1 LASENVDETQQLLS
15 IEYDHIRLRRKER
28 LVVGPVRQPG
38 PRQARILE
46 MLASRGFLTVR
57 EVAEATGVSEIT
69 ARRDLV
75 ELEERKALKRTHG
88 GAMSLR
94 NGQVEI
100 FDAFEP
106 TFDARRRRNGKA
118 KAAIARAAAKL
129 VKTGA
134 TIALDVG
141 TSTLE
146 LARCLVDVGEIK
158 IVTNNMRAAS
168 LLADSPHAVYVPGG
182 RVRGKELSVYG
193 SVTAEQIRSY
203 WFDLAFIGV
212 SGITEGG
219 LFDYSPED
227 TEIKRVYMERAKR
240 VVVLCDAQKF
250 GHHSM
255 IQVAPLTAFHVLV
268 VDRAPPAGLTAALAS
283 AGVQIL
289 QA

>member
-1 LASENVDETQQLLS
+1 MQS
-15 IEYDHIRLRRKER
+15 
-28 LVVGPVRQPG
+28 VRQPG

-46 MLASRGFLTVR
+46 LLASRGFVTVR

-88 GAMSLR
+88 GAMTMR
-94 NGQVEI
+94 DGQVEI
-100 FDAFEP
+100 FDASEP
-106 TFDARRRRNGKA
+106 TFDARRRRNSKA
-118 KAAIARAAAKL
+118 KLAIAGRAAQL
-129 VKTGA
+129 VKPGS

-146 LARCLVDVGEIK
+146 LARCLRGIGEIR
-158 IVTNNMRAAS
+158 IVTNNLRAAS

-193 SVTAEQIRSY
+193 SVTADQIRTY
-203 WFDLAFIGV
+203 WFDIAFIGV
-212 SGITEGG
+212 SGVTEGG

-227 TEIKRVYMERAKR
+227 TEIKRIYMERAKR

-255 IQVAPLTAFHVLV
+255 VQVAPLDAFHMLV
-268 VDRAPPAGLTAALAS
+268 TDRPPAPSLAAALVS
-283 AGVQIL
+283 AGVEL
-289 QA
+289 LRT

>member
-1 LASENVDETQQLLS
+1 MQS
-15 IEYDHIRLRRKER
+15 
-28 LVVGPVRQPG
+28 VRQPG

-46 MLASRGFLTVR
+46 LLASRGFLTVR

-75 ELEERKALKRTHG
+75 ELEERRALKRTHG
-88 GAMSLR
+88 GAMTMR
-94 NGQVEI
+94 DGQVEI
-100 FDAFEP
+100 FDASEP
-106 TFDARRRRNGKA
+106 TFDARRRRNSKA
-118 KAAIARAAAKL
+118 KVAIARAAAQL
-129 VKTGA
+129 VKPGS

-146 LARCLVDVGEIK
+146 LARCLAEVGEIK
-158 IVTNNMRAAS
+158 IVTNNLRAAS

-193 SVTAEQIRSY
+193 SVTADQIRAY
-203 WFDLAFIGV
+203 WFDIAFIGV
-212 SGITEGG
+212 SGVTEAG

-227 TEIKRVYMERAKR
+227 TEIKRIYMERAKR

-255 IQVAPLTAFHVLV
+255 VQVAPLSAFQVLV
-268 VDRAPPAGLTAALAS
+268 TDEAPQPSLAAALAS
-283 AGVQIL
+283 AKVEL
-289 QA
+289 LRT

>member
-1 LASENVDETQQLLS
+1 V
-15 IEYDHIRLRRKER
+15 R
-28 LVVGPVRQPG
+28 PVRQPG

-46 MLASRGFLTVR
+46 ILASRGFLTVR

-75 ELEERKALKRTHG
+75 DLEERRALKRTHG

-100 FDAFEP
+100 FDAYEP
-106 TFDARRRRNGKA
+106 TFDARRRRNSKA
-118 KAAIARAAAKL
+118 KAAIARAAAQL
-129 VKTGA
+129 VKPGA

-146 LARCLVDVGEIK
+146 LARCLADVGEIK
-158 IVTNNMRAAS
+158 IVTNNLRAAS

-193 SVTAEQIRSY
+193 SATAEQIRSY
-203 WFDLAFIGV
+203 WFDFAFVGV
-212 SGITEGG
+212 SGMTESG

-227 TEIKRVYMERAKR
+227 TEIKRIYMERAKR

-255 IQVAPLTAFHVLV
+255 VQVAPLTAFHVLV
-268 VDRAPPAGLTAALAS
+268 TDAMPPAVLASALAS
-283 AGVQIL
+283 AGVEL
-289 QA
+289 LGV

>member
-1 LASENVDETQQLLS
+1 MQP
-15 IEYDHIRLRRKER
+15 I
-28 LVVGPVRQPG
+28 RQPG

-46 MLASRGFLTVR
+46 LLALRGFLTVR

-88 GAMSLR
+88 GAMTMR

-100 FDAFEP
+100 FDASEP
-106 TFDARRRRNGKA
+106 TFDARRRRNSKA
-118 KAAIARAAAKL
+118 KIAIARAAAQL
-129 VKTGA
+129 VKPGA

-146 LARCLVDVGEIK
+146 LARCLTDVGEIR
-158 IVTNNMRAAS
+158 IVTNNLRAAS

-203 WFDLAFIGV
+203 WFDFAFIGV
-212 SGITEGG
+212 SGVTEGG

-227 TEIKRVYMERAKR
+227 TEIKRIYMERAKR

-250 GHHSM
+250 GHLSM
-255 IQVAPLTAFHVLV
+255 VQVAPLSAFHVLV
-268 VDRAPPAGLTAALAS
+268 ADETPPPPLAAALTAA
-283 AGVQIL
+283 GVTLLKI
-289 QA
+289 

>member
-1 LASENVDETQQLLS
+1 MQS
-15 IEYDHIRLRRKER
+15 
-28 LVVGPVRQPG
+28 VRQPG
-38 PRQARILE
+38 PRQARMLE
-46 MLASRGFLTVR
+46 LLANRGFLTVR
-57 EVAEATGVSEIT
+57 ELAEATGVSEIT

-88 GAMSLR
+88 GAMTVR

-100 FDAFEP
+100 FDASEP
-106 TFDARRRRNGKA
+106 TFDARRRRNGRA
-118 KAAIARAAAKL
+118 KIAIARSAAQL
-129 VKTGA
+129 VKPGF

-146 LARCLVDVGEIK
+146 LARCLGDVADLR
-158 IVTNNMRAAS
+158 IVTNNVRAAS
-168 LLADSPHAVYVPGG
+168 LLASSENAVYLPGG

-203 WFDLAFIGV
+203 WFDIAFIGV
-212 SGITEGG
+212 SGLTEGG

-227 TEIKRVYMERAKR
+227 TEIKRIYMERAKR

-255 IQVAPLTAFHVLV
+255 VQVGSLTSVHVLV
-268 VDRAPPAGLTAALAS
+268 TDAPPPPSLANALKA
-283 AGVQIL
+283 AGVEL
-289 QA
+289 RKT

>member
-1 LASENVDETQQLLS
+1 MRA
-15 IEYDHIRLRRKER
+15 
-28 LVVGPVRQPG
+28 VRQPG

-46 MLASRGFLTVR
+46 LLASRGFLTVR
-57 EVAEATGVSEIT
+57 EVADAMGVSEIT

-100 FDAFEP
+100 FDAYEATFE
-106 TFDARRRRNGKA
+106 ARRRRNSKA
-118 KAAIARAAAKL
+118 KAAIARAAAQL
-129 VKTGA
+129 VRPGA

-146 LARCLVDVGEIK
+146 LARCLGDVSDIK
-158 IVTNNMRAAS
+158 IVTNNLRAAS

-193 SVTAEQIRSY
+193 SATAEQIQSY
-203 WFDLAFIGV
+203 WFDWAFIGV
-212 SGITEGG
+212 SGMTESG

-227 TEIKRVYMERAKR
+227 TEIKRIYMDRAKR
-240 VVVLCDAQKF
+240 VAVLCDAQKF

-255 IQVAPLTAFHVLV
+255 VQVAPLSAVHTLV
-268 VDRAPPAGLTAALAS
+268 TDAAPPSALAAALAS
-283 AGVQIL
+283 AGVQVL
-289 QA
+289 SA